1 MDTSDDMRAGATL
14 IKIYDLLN
22 SAIVDTKL
30 QIDGISG
37 SGQVTIDDELVSY
50 EDEIVIYV

>member
-1 MDTSDDMRAGATL
+1 MDTSNDLRAGATL

-22 SAIVDTKL
+22 GAIIDTKL

>member
-1 MDTSDDMRAGATL
+1 MSKSFKGILREIQVSLDSV
-14 IKIYDLLN
+14 
-22 SAIVDTKL
+22 IVDTKL

-37 SGQVTIDDELVSY
+37 SGQITIDDELVSY